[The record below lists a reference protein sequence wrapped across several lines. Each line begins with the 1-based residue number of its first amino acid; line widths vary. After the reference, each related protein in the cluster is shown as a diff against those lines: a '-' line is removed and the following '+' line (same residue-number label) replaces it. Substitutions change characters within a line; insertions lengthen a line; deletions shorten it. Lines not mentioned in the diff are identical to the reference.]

1 MVYLPFAKIRKIL
14 LLLQMAQGGRFDMM
28 YLQFR
33 LRSVNYNHSVDKK
46 DAVDDQALVFGLR
59 RRCAGRSR
67 QKVMNVHQLNHRKM
81 P

>member
-1 MVYLPFAKIRKIL
+1 
-14 LLLQMAQGGRFDMM
+14 MAGGDRFDMM

-33 LRSVNYNHSVDKK
+33 LRSLNYNHSVDKK

-59 RRCAGRSR
+59 RRCAGRSWR
-67 QKVMNVHQLNHRKM
+67 KVMNVHRLNHRKT